1 MRNLD
6 GTIDVITAKMAKI
19 AATRTMSMITEY
31 TDLQNQLQYYKLLR
45 TACEKRIA
53 DVPIIKEVESIT
65 EVRAL
70 DEVVDTEVEI
80 LEKVEC
86 PGCGLPLLEEYLNCP
101 MCGKHL
107 DWQPIISPTMYTVVK
122 IENGFIKR
130 GNLRKVTQDGAIQI
144 GMDLGGKI
152 DEELFTNKTN
162 HA

>member
-1 MRNLD
+1 
-6 GTIDVITAKMAKI
+6 MARV

-53 DVPIIKEVESIT
+53 DVPIIKE
-65 EVRAL
+65 
-70 DEVVDTEVEI
+70 TEVEI

-107 DWQPIISPTMYTVVK
+107 DWQPILSPTMHTVVK

-130 GNLRKVTQDGAIQI
+130 GNLRKVTHDGAIQI
-144 GMDLGGKI
+144 GI
-152 DEELFTNKTN
+152 FEEEK
-162 HA
+162 

>member
-1 MRNLD
+1 MENLTYKNIVRNLD
-6 GTIDVITAKMAKI
+6 VTIEVITAKMAKI

-53 DVPIIKEVESIT
+53 DVPIIKE
-65 EVRAL
+65 
-70 DEVVDTEVEI
+70 TEVEI

-86 PGCGLPLLEEYLNCP
+86 PGCGLPILEEYLNCP

-107 DWQPIISPTMYTVVK
+107 DWQPILSPTMHTVVK

-130 GNLRKVTQDGAIQI
+130 GNLRKVTHDGAIQI
-144 GMDLGGKI
+144 GI
-152 DEELFTNKTN
+152 FEEEK
-162 HA
+162 

>member
-1 MRNLD
+1 
-6 GTIDVITAKMAKI
+6 MAKI

-31 TDLQNQLQYYKLLR
+31 TELQNQLQYYKLLR

-53 DVPIIKEVESIT
+53 DVPVIKEVESIT

-86 PGCGLPLLEEYLNCP
+86 PGCGLPILEEYLNCP

-107 DWQPIISPTMYTVVK
+107 DWQPIISPTMYTSVK

-130 GNLRKVTQDGAIQI
+130 GDLRRMVDDVIQI
-144 GMDLGGKI
+144 GWDLGGEI
-152 DEELFTNKTN
+152 SE
-162 HA
+162 

>member
-1 MRNLD
+1 MENLTYKNIVRNLD
-6 GTIDVITAKMAKI
+6 GTIDIITAKMARI
-19 AATRTMSMITEY
+19 VATRTMSMITEY
-31 TDLQNQLQYYKLLR
+31 NDLQNQLQYYKMLR
-45 TACEKRIA
+45 TACEKR
-53 DVPIIKEVESIT
+53 DSGVPIIKEVESIT

-86 PGCGLPLLEEYLNCP
+86 PGCNLPLLEEYLNCP

-107 DWQPIISPTMYTVVK
+107 DWEPILMPITYTSVE

-130 GNLRKVTQDGAIQI
+130 DNLRKMDDAIQI

-152 DEELFTNKTN
+152 NE
-162 HA
+162 